1 MIKKKKKWY
10 NKFLYEK
17 FISYGLHFGCL
28 NFFWNSKLKAYFLGS
43 RKNFLIF
50 DLNKILHSFRSAF
63 MFLAKMHLSGKKI
76 LFIGFPKGH
85 EKEFFSLCKQHGHY
99 VFDNW
104 PHGFFQKIKKSR
116 FSDTK
121 LKPAVLFVFS
131 PLSNSLAIQEANRYD
146 IPVLAFI
153 NANESIEGIDFPIFG
168 NLNSIKGGLF
178 SFNLFKQLFSLKTP
192 ENLPSFSRYRVKKNT
207 QFILYK
213 KL

>member
-1 MIKKKKKWY
+1 MIKKDKKWY

-17 FISYGLHFGCL
+17 FISYGLHLGCL

-50 DLNKILHSFRSAF
+50 DLGKILYSFRSAF
-63 MFLAKMHLSGKKI
+63 MFLAKIHLSGKKI
-76 LFIGFPKGH
+76 LFVGFPKGN
-85 EKEFFSLCKQHGHY
+85 EKEFSNLCKQHGHY
-99 VFDNW
+99 VLDNW

-116 FSDTK
+116 FTDPK

-131 PLSNSLAIQEANRYD
+131 PLSNSLAILEANRYD

-153 NANESIEGIDFPIFG
+153 NANESIEGVDFPIFA

-178 SFNLFKQLFSLKTP
+178 SFNLFKQLFLLKTP
-192 ENLPSFSRYRVKKNT
+192 KNLPLISRYRAKKNT
-207 QFILYK
+207 
-213 KL
+213 